1 MKKEQI
7 LDFVQDINTLCKTA
21 EIAMRFDM
29 SVYQARHYL
38 TKREKSNVHLPV
50 VGPVSYG

>member
-1 MKKEQI
+1 M
-7 LDFVQDINTLCKTA
+7 NTPCKTA

-38 TKREKSNVHLPV
+38 T
-50 VGPVSYG
+50 